1 MYRSTYARRS
11 PKSALLDS
19 TESTDIPVLST
30 CFLDSSATA
39 LKDRD
44 VPTYQERFRTLM
56 KIFGPS
62 NTSHHSRL
70 VMNTMVPLCSSPSNF
85 RIIGEEILGRRVHGG
100 GRSFVAFF
108 GISPLKCHLLWQHM
122 MEEERERRSDDKLSP
137 RYLMWALLLLR
148 TYNREEVLATMAGV
162 DEKTFRKWAWKLVE
176 RLAQLQ
182 KLVSGGELVVL

>member
-1 MYRSTYARRS
+1 
-11 PKSALLDS
+11 
-19 TESTDIPVLST
+19 
-30 CFLDSSATA
+30 
-39 LKDRD
+39 
-44 VPTYQERFRTLM
+44 
-56 KIFGPS
+56 
-62 NTSHHSRL
+62 
-70 VMNTMVPLCSSPSNF
+70 
-85 RIIGEEILGRRVHGG
+85 
-100 GRSFVAFF
+100 
-108 GISPLKCHLLWQHM
+108 M